1 MDFEKKYIETQ
12 VEHSNALHSHTAENH
27 TYFVGPLARFNL
39 NYKKLRPIARDTAKE
54 IGLKPTVRN
63 PYKGLL
69 ARAIELVHS
78 CDLAIE
84 LATDYHPQGP
94 SFKEIKLRPGEGWG
108 VSEAPR
114 GLLYHRYVV
123 DEQGLV
129 RFARITP
136 PTAQNFAQMEADLWA
151 LAPSVVKQP
160 QEEASLSFEHLL
172 RSYDPCISCATHFL
186 KLKIERE

>member
-1 MDFEKKYIETQ
+1 
-12 VEHSNALHSHTAENH
+12 VHT
-27 TYFVGPLARFNL
+27 
-39 NYKKLRPIARDTAKE
+39 
-54 IGLKPTVRN
+54 
-63 PYKGLL
+63 
-69 ARAIELVHS
+69 

-84 LATDYHPQGP
+84 LANAYHPQGP
-94 SFKEIKLRPGEGWG
+94 SHVEFDIQPGEGCG

-114 GLLYHRYVV
+114 GLLYHRYIV
-123 DEQGLV
+123 DEQGMI

-151 LAPSVVKQP
+151 LAPSVINQP

-186 KLKIERE
+186 KLHIDAA